1 MSRVICAWAAFA
13 CSFGAAG
20 HAATATERTLLV
32 VGDSISA
39 AYGIKAEEGWVAL
52 LQARLRQQGYGYR
65 VVNASVSGETTSG
78 GLARLPRALKLHQPH
93 VVIIELG
100 GNDGLRGIPLTLT
113 RSNLDAMIRQS
124 RGVGARVLLAG
135 MKLPPNYGARYTSEF
150 ERTFADLAREHRTAF
165 VPFMLEDVALDPRL
179 MQADGLHPTADAQPT
194 MLDAVWPA
202 LVPLLAR

>member
-1 MSRVICAWAAFA
+1 M
-13 CSFGAAG
+13 
-20 HAATATERTLLV
+20 